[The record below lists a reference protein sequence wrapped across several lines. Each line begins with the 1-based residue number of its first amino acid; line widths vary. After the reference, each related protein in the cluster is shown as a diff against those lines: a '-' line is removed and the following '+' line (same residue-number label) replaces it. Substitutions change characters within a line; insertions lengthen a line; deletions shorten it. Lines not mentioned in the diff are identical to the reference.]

1 MAKTKTVFA
10 CTACG
15 AQAPKWVGRCGGCGE
30 WNSLVEEI
38 ATPTSGLNQVV
49 GADTPMPMTEIAID
63 EWTAI
68 PTGSPEIDRVLGG
81 GLVPGSVTLIGGVP
95 GVGKSTLL
103 LQLTA
108 QRCRGGSR
116 SLYVSAEESKQQVRL
131 RAERLGLLHEEL
143 WMVSSTSLPEIVHHV
158 DTVKPELLIIDSIQ
172 TIFDPELSSA
182 PGSVGQVRHCAHRL
196 VVEAKARGL
205 ATVLVGHVTKEGNL
219 AGPRVLEHVVD
230 TVLEFEGDRHQELRL
245 LRAIKHRFGSTN
257 EIGLFEMNDKGLT
270 GVADP
275 SALFLAD
282 RAAGASGS
290 AVVATSEGHRPLLVE
305 VQALVANSNLPSP
318 RRSAQGIDSGRL
330 NVVLAVLE
338 RHTNNSYAKLDTYAL
353 AVGGAKVNEPGAD
366 LGLAFAL
373 ESASRQIPVA
383 DDLVICGE
391 VGLAGEVRRVAHLER
406 RLAEAAR
413 HGFKRALVPPG
424 SPTGTVDG
432 MRVRCVSSLQ
442 EALNSPKVFAGD
454 TQIY

>member
-1 MAKTKTVFA
+1 MAKIKTVFA

-30 WNSLVEEI
+30 WNSLVEEV
-38 ATPTSGLNQVV
+38 ATTSSGLSQVV
-49 GADTPMPMTEIAID
+49 GGDTPMPMTEISID

-108 QRCRGGSR
+108 QRCLGGSR

-143 WMVSSTSLPEIVHHV
+143 WMVSSTALPEIISHL

-230 TVLEFEGDRHQELRL
+230 TVLEFEGDRHHELRL
-245 LRAIKHRFGSTN
+245 LRAVKHRFGSTN
-257 EIGLFEMNDKGLT
+257 ELGLFEMNDKGLT

-282 RAAGASGS
+282 RALGAPGS

-305 VQALVANSNLPSP
+305 VQALVADSNLPSP
-318 RRSAQGIDSGRL
+318 RRSTQGIDSGRVA
-330 NVVLAVLE
+330 VVLAVLE
-338 RHTNNSYAKLDTYAL
+338 RHCEQNFAKSDTYTL
-353 AVGGAKVNEPGAD
+353 AVGGAKVAEPGAD
-366 LGLAFAL
+366 LGIAFAFA
-373 ESASRQIPVA
+373 SARSGYAVA
-383 DDLVICGE
+383 DDLVVCGE

-406 RLAEAAR
+406 RLNEAAR

-424 SPTGTVDG
+424 SQVDNIDG
-432 MRVRCVSSLQ
+432 MKVRCVSTLNA
-442 EALNSPKVFAGD
+442 ALNSPGVFVEKL
-454 TQIY
+454 

>member
-1 MAKTKTVFA
+1 MAKTRTVFA

-15 AQAPKWVGRCGGCGE
+15 AQVPKWVGRCGGCGE

-38 ATPTSGLNQVV
+38 ATKSKGLSQVV
-49 GADTPMPMTEIAID
+49 GADTPMPMTEISID
-63 EWTAI
+63 EWTAV

-108 QRCRGGSR
+108 ARCRGGSR

-143 WMVSSTSLPEIVHHV
+143 WMVSSTSLPEILMHL
-158 DTVKPELLIIDSIQ
+158 DTVKPELLIVDSIQ

-230 TVLEFEGDRHQELRL
+230 TVLEFEGDRTQELRL

-257 EIGLFEMNDKGLT
+257 EIGLFEMNDSGLQ

-282 RAAGASGS
+282 RAAGAPGS
-290 AVVATSEGHRPLLVE
+290 AVVATSDGHRPLLVE
-305 VQALVANSNLPSP
+305 VQALVAESNLPSP

-330 NVVLAVLE
+330 AVVLAVLE
-338 RHTNNSYAKLDTYAL
+338 RHGERSFAKRDTYTL
-353 AVGGAKVNEPGAD
+353 AVGGAKVVEPGAD
-366 LGLAFAL
+366 LGIAFAV
-373 ESASRQIPVA
+373 ESALRNVAVA
-383 DDLVICGE
+383 DDLVVCGE
-391 VGLAGEVRRVAHLER
+391 VGLAGEVRRVAHLDR

-424 SPTGTVDG
+424 YPTNSVDG
-432 MRVRCVSSLQ
+432 MRVRCVSTLND
-442 EALNSPKVFAGD
+442 ALISPGVF
-454 TQIY
+454 T